1 MPAKRSTSTPPKPKP
16 YTRPLQPKTYIDVSD
31 DEPDN
36 DMVPILSSP
45 STAHDGSSDYNPDLE
60 TPTKV
65 NRSNGKNR
73 MYMFDD
79 DEDDEMGSD
88 VSYDEIKPVL
98 SDDDGSYPGIVGD
111 EYGDAY
117 DEDEESGKHS
127 KGKGTG
133 KVKGKGKGK
142 GKAKTATNTTPTK
155 AKTGNGS
162 SVGGSGKK
170 PPIGWTGDEN
180 LKLFDQMHPKV
191 TPNWGNVAA
200 HVGRDSKVSCQ
211 NQTLVDQSVMSKQ
224 ICSHGEEASSYGQG
238 DVREVK
244 PRREWCR
251 WIGEEVTMI
260 RVRG

>member
-65 NRSNGKNR
+65 NRSNGKIR

-88 VSYDEIKPVL
+88 IRYDEIKPAL
-98 SDDDGSYPGIVGD
+98 SDDEGSYPGIVGD
-111 EYGDAY
+111 EHR
-117 DEDEESGKHS
+117 DEYEEEVEFGKKS
-127 KGKGTG
+127 TT
-133 KVKGKGKGK
+133 KGK
-142 GKAKTATNTTPTK
+142 GKAKTTTATKTTPTK
-155 AKTGNGS
+155 AKTGKGS

-170 PPIGWTGDEN
+170 PPIGWTGDED

-211 NQTLVDQSVMSKQ
+211 SQTLADQSVLSKQ

-238 DVREVK
+238 DVGEVK
-244 PRREWCR
+244 PRRGWGR